1 VSLNYGQPFAQE
13 YMVKNGTI
21 RGQPRVWS
29 LTCETRVVLRYGTA
43 YNGLEADPVIL
54 ETAVRADWKA
64 MHCARPHT
72 ASKWHRVTC
81 HRALSCCPYWH
92 ALPVSAC
99 QLDELWSFVPTK
111 EAHLSGAKL

>member
-54 ETAVRADWKA
+54 ETAVRADGRP
-64 MHCARPHT
+64 CTARD
-72 ASKWHRVTC
+72 
-81 HRALSCCPYWH
+81 H
-92 ALPVSAC
+92 AQRP
-99 QLDELWSFVPTK
+99 
-111 EAHLSGAKL
+111 SGIG